1 MPYNYGAWLF
11 IKPTKDTWKCETL
24 YIYIY
29 IIYLFQ
35 ICKFLLT
42 PTLITVNPCGCYRL
56 FDEDYDNFE
65 SGGND
70 YNDDNSGD
78 AGDYW
83 FIWWTWW

>member
-1 MPYNYGAWLF
+1 MCPIITAHGFLLSPQK
-11 IKPTKDTWKCETL
+11 IPESVKP

-78 AGDYW
+78 AGDY
-83 FIWWTWW
+83 